1 VLKRLLPLLA
11 LVASALVA
19 QPRAASAEPRD
30 ISAELETV
38 RAKYKVPACASAVI
52 EDGRIIAIGAT
63 GLRRSDS
70 GAAVTTAD
78 IWHIGSCTKT
88 MTAALIGVLVD
99 EGKLRWDMSV
109 AEALPSVQCHPGW
122 RKVTL
127 WHVISQR
134 SGISQMSSGE
144 WRSLDAGG
152 GTPREQRATFA
163 KMLLARAPAQPP
175 GKYAYSNSGY
185 GLLGAIIE
193 RTANTSYED
202 MLRKH
207 IFTPLGL
214 KTAGFGAPATPG
226 KLDQPW
232 GHRRSGDRL
241 TPVAP
246 SPGSQF
252 PPALAP
258 AASVHMSLADFAR
271 FAGWVSTNEPRLVM
285 PATFQYLQTP
295 PADSAYAGGLW
306 TTELPGIG
314 GPAVCHCGHMGG
326 FFAVYHAG
334 KHRACVS
341 VFNTEGGGWEWLGDE
356 IAAAALKAAR

>member
-1 VLKRLLPLLA
+1 MRALSRLLA
-11 LVASALVA
+11 LFAL
-19 QPRAASAEPRD
+19 AAPATAAEPRD
-30 ISAELETV
+30 ISAELEAV

-52 EDGRIIAIGAT
+52 ENGRITAIGAT
-63 GLRRSDS
+63 GLRRADRDTR
-70 GAAVTTAD
+70 VTTDD

-88 MTAALIGVLVD
+88 MTGALIGMLVD
-99 EGKLRWDMSV
+99 EGKLRWDMSI
-109 AEALPSVQCHPGW
+109 AEAMPGVPSHAGW

-127 WHVISQR
+127 WHLVSQR
-134 SGISQMSSGE
+134 SGIGQMSSGA
-144 WRSLDAGG
+144 WRTLDAGKG
-152 GTPREQRATFA
+152 LPREQRATFA
-163 KMLLARAPAQPP
+163 KSLLATAPAQPP

-193 RTANTSYED
+193 RAADTSYEE
-202 MLRKH
+202 MLRKR
-207 IFTPLGL
+207 IFAPLAL
-214 KTAGFGAPATPG
+214 KTAGFGAPGTPG

-232 GHRRSGDRL
+232 GHRRSGNKL
-241 TPVAP
+241 TPVEP
-246 SPGSQF
+246 SPGHQF

-271 FAGWVSTNEPRLVM
+271 FAGWVSTNEPQLVK
-285 PATFQYLQTP
+285 PATFQHLQTP
-295 PADSAYAGGLW
+295 PSDSAYAGGLW

-326 FFAVYHAG
+326 FFGVYHAG
-334 KHRACVS
+334 KTKACVS